1 MQIKQIAY
9 IRSDFVE
16 KFGIPRQSNLADT
29 RAEIH
34 FLPEYQN
41 ADALREIEA
50 YDYLWLIWEFSESI
64 RDTWSRRYVHR
75 GLVVTDGWE
84 FLPPFSIRPNP
95 IGLSSVKLIGVEF
108 REK

>member
-1 MQIKQIAY
+1 MQIKPIAY

-50 YDYLWLIWEFSESI
+50 YDYLWLNLGIFGI
-64 RDTWSRRYVHR
+64 YPDTWTRRYVHR

-84 FLPPFSIRPNP
+84 FLPPVLHFARIRSDFLP
-95 IGLSSVKLIGVEF
+95 
-108 REK
+108 

>member
-64 RDTWSRRYVHR
+64 RDTWSTPVFGTFPLMIAMATGMTIHTI
-75 GLVVTDGWE
+75 VQTM
-84 FLPPFSIRPNP
+84 P
-95 IGLSSVKLIGVEF
+95 
-108 REK
+108 